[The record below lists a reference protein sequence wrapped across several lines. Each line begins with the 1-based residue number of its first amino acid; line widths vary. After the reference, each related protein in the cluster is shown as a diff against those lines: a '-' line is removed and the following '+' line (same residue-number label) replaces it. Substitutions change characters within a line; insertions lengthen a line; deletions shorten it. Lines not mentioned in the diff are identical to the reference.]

1 MLPKVAIFAMGGTIA
16 MAERGEHGVKPS
28 LGADALVEAVPQLA
42 EVASIEAETFRLLPS
57 PEVTIPDLF
66 ALADAIEQAV
76 ANGARGVVVTHGTD
90 TMEESAFVLDR
101 ILGLDA
107 PVVLTGAMRN
117 PTLAGPD
124 GPANLLNSVSL
135 AVHGPA
141 RGLGVMVVMNDEIHA
156 ARYVQKGVTSN
167 PAAFRSMPAGPLGWF
182 AEGAVRLAGRPG
194 PRRMIAVARDAEV
207 APVALLTVTL
217 GDDGRLIEQALDAGY
232 RGIVMECTGGGHA
245 AAWVADKLA
254 EAARRVPVVMA
265 SRTGAGE
272 MLRQTYDF
280 KGLGDRLARAR
291 ADQRRLARRT
301 QVTPA
306 AHAPVDGRR
315 RRRGNPRGVRRL
327 ARSRAVEAC
336 PRSFGALRTASS
348 TSWPCVD
355 APFDASI
362 SLDVLGMWSGASVCP
377 AS

>member
-1 MLPKVAIFAMGGTIA
+1 MLPRVAIFAMGGTIA

-76 ANGARGVVVTHGTD
+76 AGGARGVVITHGTD

-101 ILGLDA
+101 ILALDA

-124 GPANLLNSVSL
+124 GPANLLNAVRL
-135 AVHGPA
+135 AVHEPA

-156 ARYVQKGVTSN
+156 ARYVRKGVTSN
-167 PAAFRSMPAGPLGWF
+167 PAAFRSAPAGPLGWF
-182 AEGAVRLAGRPG
+182 AEGAVRLVGSPG
-194 PRRMIAVARDAEV
+194 PRRRVGVARDAEV
-207 APVALLTVTL
+207 VPVALLTVTL
-217 GDDGRLIEQALDAGY
+217 GDDGRLIGRALDAGY

-245 AAWVADKLA
+245 AGWVADRLA
-254 EAARRVPVVMA
+254 EAAAQVPVVMA

-280 KGLGDRLARAR
+280 KGSEIDLLARGLISAGWLDGLKAR
-291 ADQRRLARRT
+291 LLLTLLLMAGADD
-301 QVTPA
+301 A
-306 AHAPVDGRR
+306 A
-315 RRRGNPRGVRRL
+315 VRD
-327 ARSRAVEAC
+327 A
-336 PRSFGALRTASS
+336 FGA
-348 TSWPCVD
+348 W
-355 APFDASI
+355 
-362 SLDVLGMWSGASVCP
+362 LDPSP
-377 AS
+377 TP